1 MLVKVLIGVISAV
14 IALVIGLF
22 AGFQYRKNAA
32 EKEIGSAEE
41 EAKRIMN
48 EAIRGA
54 ESKKREALVEAKE
67 EILAQKASH

>member
-1 MLVKVLIGVISAV
+1 MLAKVLIGVIAAV
-14 IALVIGLF
+14 VALVIGLL
-22 AGFQYRKNAA
+22 AGFQYRRSVA

-54 ESKKREALVEAKE
+54 ENKKREALSL
-67 EILAQKASH
+67 IHI